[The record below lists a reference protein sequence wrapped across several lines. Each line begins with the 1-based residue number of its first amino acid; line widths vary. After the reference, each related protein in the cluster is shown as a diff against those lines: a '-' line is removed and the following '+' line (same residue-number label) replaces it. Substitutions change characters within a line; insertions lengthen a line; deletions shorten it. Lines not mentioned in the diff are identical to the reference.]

1 MAEPITINL
10 RHVARGLNLPLPQ
23 VEAVVELLDEGNT
36 VPFITRY
43 RKDQTGGLD
52 EEKIRAIQAN
62 LAKARLLAE
71 RKQTILRSIQAQGK
85 LTEELAKRIEAAST
99 MKRLEDLYLPYKP
112 KKQSLATLARSR
124 GLELLAQEILLGAVG
139 RDELDARARDFANPD
154 RQVPTAADA
163 LLGAGHI
170 LAEQFSENAELRQRL
185 REVLSRTGR
194 IVSTRCAAEGES
206 AQAPEPPRPAKS
218 EKRKPG
224 GQAAGRQS
232 PGPTAEPPQPASPS
246 GSFQHSESTQ
256 TSQLSQL
263 ESLTPPSGAE
273 GLKDSQQAAGISEKP
288 AHVAPEA
295 SEGGPGP
302 GESAAGRTENPQQ
315 SAQKARHDP
324 PQARPADAPA
334 QVVSPPA
341 TEAAPTPSSSGE
353 GASGP
358 GGGLAAQ
365 PTSDGSPALRPS
377 PATTGEA
384 SAKAAPPDAELSDA
398 EPSVAADSPASAQTA
413 GQNGPALAS
422 PEAVVGTP
430 AEASPPEAAPST
442 SVEASSA
449 MAGVA
454 SSAGKGAKS
463 KSLLSKAEL
472 KRLQKQ
478 QRKKKAEER
487 RLKAFAD
494 YFQYSEAVRR
504 IPPHRVLAINRG
516 ERARILRVKIECDL
530 EEMYRV
536 VDEVCVPPEHPHGD
550 FLRGCARDALVRLI
564 LPSLEREIRRELT
577 EQAESHAVGV
587 FARNLRKLLLQP
599 PVRDRRVLAI
609 DPGFTSGCKMV
620 ALDQFGNVLG
630 HDTFYL
636 VGKPERREEAKR
648 KIAEMID
655 HFQLDT
661 IAIGNGTASRQ
672 TEEFVA
678 QLLGNEL
685 KGRNVAYVVV
695 NEAGASVYSTS
706 RIGREEFPQYDA
718 AVRGAISIGRR
729 LLDPLSELVKI
740 EPANLGVGLYQ
751 HDLKANHLRESLDAV
766 VESCVNYVGVD
777 VNTASPALLRYVS
790 GLNQLTAWRLYEYR
804 VQNGPFRSR
813 QHLRQVPGIGE
824 ATFIQSAGFLK
835 IVGGDNPLDATWI
848 HPESYEIAGRVMAKL
863 GIGPSDLANRDASAR
878 LAERIAKVNRQA
890 LAEELQ
896 VGRMTLDDILTQ
908 LLRPGRDPRE
918 DLPRPIFKHGV
929 LKLEDLTVGM
939 ELSGTVLNVV
949 DFGAFVD
956 IGMHDCGL
964 VHVSQIADR
973 FVRDPH
979 ELLAVGDVVKVWVL
993 DVDKDRRRVSLTMI
1007 PPGQARRGA
1016 HRAGSSDRPA
1026 TASSQ
1031 GQGSQGQAPSGR
1043 PRQDQGPG
1051 GTSRPGRTS
1060 RTPSSARSEGTSG
1073 QGGTGGHARPPFVHR
1088 PSKAAGGPSGPPAP
1102 PRPKPPPKPLT
1113 PLTEEM
1119 KSGKE
1124 PLRSF
1129 SDLLQF
1135 YELQHGKLS
1144 RPEEGQKSQDS
1155 PRRSDRSGRG
1165 RRNKR
1170 AKPSQTGGQP
1180 AQARPD
1186 SPDRPEGGQTPSQA
1200 PELSGQTDS
1209 HAPPLGSSPG
1219 PETSPMEG
1227 KPALDAEK
1235 PAGQFPAAVTEGES
1249 PAAGAQ
1255 TQALDPAVLGTS
1267 PAAAAAT
1274 EAPPTGVPGV
1284 AAAPSETE
1292 SSSSSPAFTP
1302 GEPLPGDSLP
1312 GDSDAAGSPG
1322 SGPSAEQPPSPP
1334 NPAVPR
1340 AD

>member
-10 RHVARGLNLPLPQ
+10 RHVARGLSIPLHQ

-52 EEKIRAIQAN
+52 EEKIRAIQTN
-62 LAKARLLAE
+62 LARARLLAE

-85 LTEELAKRIEAAST
+85 LTESLAKRIEAAST
-99 MKRLEDLYLPYKP
+99 TKRLEDLYLPYKP

-124 GLELLAQEILLGAVG
+124 GLELLAQEILSGAIA

-154 RQVPTAADA
+154 RQVPSAADA

-185 REVLSRTGR
+185 REVLNRTGQ
-194 IVSTRCAAEGES
+194 IVSTRCVTEGEPAKPTEVAKPTKPARRQADRDELIQLSPKDAAETPDSSLSES
-206 AQAPEPPRPAKS
+206 RHSPQTVQVSPPVGAGQPPATD
-218 EKRKPG
+218 G
-224 GQAAGRQS
+224 IDAALAN
-232 PGPTAEPPQPASPS
+232 GPTS
-246 GSFQHSESTQ
+246 G
-256 TSQLSQL
+256 
-263 ESLTPPSGAE
+263 GAE
-273 GLKDSQQAAGISEKP
+273 RVAQDSLGIS
-288 AHVAPEA
+288 
-295 SEGGPGP
+295 
-302 GESAAGRTENPQQ
+302 Q
-315 SAQKARHDP
+315 
-324 PQARPADAPA
+324 DAPA
-334 QVVSPPA
+334 QQAALQEKSHLQTADGGATTEDDKTALQISGAAASAQEVFEPLGRAASGPAPAVNAAAEAGAKTEPPVNAVEAAAAPVPAALAEPPAAFGGAGADGLRPLSPPA
-341 TEAAPTPSSSGE
+341 ESGKEGTEQALPAQGATDAPAET
-353 GASGP
+353 P
-358 GGGLAAQ
+358 GG
-365 PTSDGSPALRPS
+365 
-377 PATTGEA
+377 
-384 SAKAAPPDAELSDA
+384 APPVW
-398 EPSVAADSPASAQTA
+398 PVAAK
-413 GQNGPALAS
+413 
-422 PEAVVGTP
+422 
-430 AEASPPEAAPST
+430 
-442 SVEASSA
+442 
-449 MAGVA
+449 VA
-454 SSAGKGAKS
+454 KPKVQP
-463 KSLLSKAEL
+463 SKAEL
-472 KRLQKQ
+472 KRLQKE
-478 QRKKKAEER
+478 QRKKKLEER

-494 YFQYSEAVRR
+494 YFQYKEAIRR
-504 IPPHRVLAINRG
+504 IPPHRILAINRG

-536 VDEVCVPPEHPHGD
+536 VDEVCVPPDHPHAD
-550 FLRGCARDALVRLI
+550 FLRGCARDALGRLI

-577 EQAESHAVGV
+577 EQAESHAVEV

-648 KIAEMID
+648 KIGEMID
-655 HFQLDT
+655 QFKLDT

-672 TEEFVA
+672 TEHFVA
-678 QLLGNEL
+678 ELLGNEL

-751 HDLKANHLRESLDAV
+751 HDVKAKHLRESLDAV

-813 QHLRQVPGIGE
+813 QQLRQVPGIGE
-824 ATFIQSAGFLK
+824 ATFVQSAGFLK

-863 GIGPSDLANRDASAR
+863 GINPEDLANRDSSAK
-878 LAERIAKVNRQA
+878 LADRIAKVNRQA

-896 VGRMTLDDILTQ
+896 VGRMTLDDILAQ
-908 LLRPGRDPRE
+908 LVRPGRDPRE
-918 DLPRPIFKHGV
+918 DLPRPIFKHGI

-993 DVDKDRRRVSLTMI
+993 EVDKERRRVSLTMI
-1007 PPGQARRGA
+1007 PPGQRRQGPT
-1016 HRAGSSDRPA
+1016 RTGSAGRPA
-1026 TASSQ
+1026 PAAAEGQRPQ
-1031 GQGSQGQAPSGR
+1031 GQPPAGR
-1043 PRQDQGPG
+1043 PRQEQAADGPPRLGPRASSPAQAG
-1051 GTSRPGRTS
+1051 GP
-1060 RTPSSARSEGTSG
+1060 SG
-1073 QGGTGGHARPPFVHR
+1073 QGSAGSRSRPPFVHR
-1088 PSKAAGGPSGPPAP
+1088 PPKSANSGSGGPHASQ
-1102 PRPKPPPKPLT
+1102 RHKPPPKPLT

-1135 YELQHGKLS
+1135 FELQHGKLS
-1144 RPEEGQKSQDS
+1144 RPEGSEKTTDSQK
-1155 PRRSDRSGRG
+1155 RSERPGHG

-1170 AKPSQTGGQP
+1170 GKPPQGSQDPRAAPPASPDPSQPSPMPSRAAEGPGGAEVPHQTMDGLSASKSSASAQGGPAPASSDMACPPPVVPADGGPADGGPLRASTVDDVSSTPPAPSEAGLATSADRGGATLPTEPGAGQPEPGAAPEAGASVPGQP
-1180 AQARPD
+1180 AED
-1186 SPDRPEGGQTPSQA
+1186 
-1200 PELSGQTDS
+1200 
-1209 HAPPLGSSPG
+1209 
-1219 PETSPMEG
+1219 
-1227 KPALDAEK
+1227 
-1235 PAGQFPAAVTEGES
+1235 
-1249 PAAGAQ
+1249 
-1255 TQALDPAVLGTS
+1255 
-1267 PAAAAAT
+1267 
-1274 EAPPTGVPGV
+1274 
-1284 AAAPSETE
+1284 
-1292 SSSSSPAFTP
+1292 
-1302 GEPLPGDSLP
+1302 
-1312 GDSDAAGSPG
+1312 
-1322 SGPSAEQPPSPP
+1322 PPSP
-1334 NPAVPR
+1334 
-1340 AD
+1340 